1 MPPSPQL
8 GLESNKPGPSGQSN
22 LDSQTCAG
30 EELYSEDQ
38 EHHGQLTVRVHSET
52 EVGLHS
58 SDSDSSSEADELRI
72 FQEFSRTRLDSDDE
86 SEPEQHYCSYCREV
100 REVSALSGAL
110 HANFV
115 DTVSDN
121 VRCLTGQPIK
131 LLVKQC
137 KQPSQNNF

>member
-52 EVGLHS
+52 EVDLHS

-100 REVSALSGAL
+100 REVSALKQA
-110 HANFV
+110 
-115 DTVSDN
+115 
-121 VRCLTGQPIK
+121 CK
-131 LLVKQC
+131 LRRYCFRQC
-137 KQPSQNNF
+137 QMSHWSAHKVACKAMQAAQSK